1 MEMVELR
8 STSFAPRQIEQA
20 RLRSVWRRLWHQT
33 ICIVYTISSTR
44 FPVIIVPYAHTL
56 ESINKLVVIFLI
68 FEDILVIYASHHHMA
83 TFGAASTVPRSLEH
97 CQVVT
102 KVNKVN
108 IPVLD
113 SFLACLGMLYVY
125 RVNLFWCH
133 WPVPVASL
141 RAIPK
146 LCKSSVPAIFS
157 LSLPWGWG
165 TAGWGG
171 APLGKGDWGF
181 RKHPIFLLWVRFLQH
196 LLHFAKKLLPRLSQI
211 TICHTFVLFPWLRIS
226 VDS

>member
-1 MEMVELR
+1 MLLSYDIIFSYYLGRKVNILF
-8 STSFAPRQIEQA
+8 SKIYQNILKLYQI
-20 RLRSVWRRLWHQT
+20 HT
-33 ICIVYTISSTR
+33 NYT
-44 FPVIIVPYAHTL
+44 IVPYAHTL

-125 RVNLFWCH
+125 RVNLF
-133 WPVPVASL
+133 
-141 RAIPK
+141 
-146 LCKSSVPAIFS
+146 
-157 LSLPWGWG
+157 
-165 TAGWGG
+165 
-171 APLGKGDWGF
+171 
-181 RKHPIFLLWVRFLQH
+181 
-196 LLHFAKKLLPRLSQI
+196 
-211 TICHTFVLFPWLRIS
+211 
-226 VDS
+226 

>member
-1 MEMVELR
+1 MGLQYL
-8 STSFAPRQIEQA
+8 FAPA
-20 RLRSVWRRLWHQT
+20 T
-33 ICIVYTISSTR
+33 ICIILDIHYHSCLHWVLVNIPQEGPEINHIVHRFTISSTR

-83 TFGAASTVPRSLEH
+83 TFGAASTVPCSLEH

-125 RVNLFWCH
+125 RVNLF
-133 WPVPVASL
+133 
-141 RAIPK
+141 
-146 LCKSSVPAIFS
+146 
-157 LSLPWGWG
+157 
-165 TAGWGG
+165 
-171 APLGKGDWGF
+171 
-181 RKHPIFLLWVRFLQH
+181 
-196 LLHFAKKLLPRLSQI
+196 
-211 TICHTFVLFPWLRIS
+211 
-226 VDS
+226 